1 MLLLHRA
8 SARSPFGFASLGN
21 GMPLPCLCD
30 LLSRMESPGA
40 RPRLF
45 MKHTWR
51 TQRAHA
57 VGTCA
62 SGARSRY
69 HAVCSHTQTRRT
81 LLGPAI
87 STRRIRCR
95 MANYSQI
102 RSLLCMFFKC
112 VGLVTSAI
120 EVKSSGAGQSIH
132 RSESAPRAL
141 NPGCKKACVSAT
153 AQLVP

>member
-1 MLLLHRA
+1 ML
-8 SARSPFGFASLGN
+8 SVPPFVKDGL
-21 GMPLPCLCD
+21 
-30 LLSRMESPGA
+30 ESPGA

-57 VGTCA
+57 AGTCA

-120 EVKSSGAGQSIH
+120 EVKSSGAGQSNSSFRI
-132 RSESAPRAL
+132 RAAGIEPRIQKGL
-141 NPGCKKACVSAT
+141 RVRNSPTCTLSQNGYGDE
-153 AQLVP
+153 

>member
-21 GMPLPCLCD
+21 GMPSPCLCH

-87 STRRIRCR
+87 SAQRIQCR
-95 MANYSQI
+95 MATYSQI
-102 RSLLCMFFKC
+102 RSLLCVFFRC
-112 VGLVTSAI
+112 VANMVSNI
-120 EVKSSGAGQSIH
+120 SYRSRVKRR
-132 RSESAPRAL
+132 RSMQFIVQNPRRAH
-141 NPGCKKACVSAT
+141 
-153 AQLVP
+153 